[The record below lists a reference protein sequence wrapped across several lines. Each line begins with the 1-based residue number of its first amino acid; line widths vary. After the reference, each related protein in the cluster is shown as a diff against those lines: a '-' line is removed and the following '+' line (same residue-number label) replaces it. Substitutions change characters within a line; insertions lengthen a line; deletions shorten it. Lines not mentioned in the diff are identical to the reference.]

1 MLDEYTLIH
10 PSSARQSQTARLR
23 LQFDRVW
30 FAQLSDTRIPSG
42 TQCCQVMFELHADLW
57 ELPLRAAI
65 VYAALLVMVRLSG
78 RRTVG
83 QFTPFDLLVVMLLSE
98 SVSDALHGGEDSVTG
113 GLLTAA
119 TLIGLNVAVSFITS
133 RSQAMHDLA
142 EGDAIL
148 IGRDGKI
155 FFEALK
161 KARIPPSDIHQA
173 FREADCDQK
182 DMKFAFLEAD
192 GKISILKDSSSGS
205 QP

>member
-1 MLDEYTLIH
+1 
-10 PSSARQSQTARLR
+10 
-23 LQFDRVW
+23 
-30 FAQLSDTRIPSG
+30 
-42 TQCCQVMFELHADLW
+42 MFELHADLW

-78 RRTVG
+78 RRTLG

-98 SVSDALHGGEDSVTG
+98 SVSDALYGGENSVPG
-113 GLLTAA
+113 GLSTAI
-119 TLIGLNVAVSFITS
+119 TLIVLNVAASFITS
-133 RSQAMHDLA
+133 RSPAMHALA

-148 IGRDGKI
+148 IGRGGKI

-161 KARIPPSDIHQA
+161 RARIPPSDIHQT

-182 DMKFAFLEAD
+182 DMKFAFLEAG
-192 GKISILKDSSSGS
+192 GKSNILQDSGGGS